1 MKVKTL
7 NLAVE
12 TVRDIMFIAIPS

>member
-1 MKVKTL
+1 L

-12 TVRDIMFIAIPS
+12 TESLCSCWQL